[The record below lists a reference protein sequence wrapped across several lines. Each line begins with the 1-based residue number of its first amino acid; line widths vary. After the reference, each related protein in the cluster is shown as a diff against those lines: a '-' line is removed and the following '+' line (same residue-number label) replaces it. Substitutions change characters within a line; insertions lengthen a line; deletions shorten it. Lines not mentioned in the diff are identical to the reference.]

1 MRQLPAD
8 RVGNSKIRI
17 RLNARPPGSREAHGA
32 ERSRARALFDCA
44 PWMMLSALLALSGCM
59 GPPLAL
65 SPDTLPDAVVGQSY
79 STDLS
84 AIGVAGGS
92 SPAFRVSGGDF
103 PAGLALAAGSGEIS
117 GTPTRSGSF
126 AFRVT
131 AQTPGLTQQT
141 GSIDLLLDVFD
152 ALTLNT
158 SPAVARVDEPYTF
171 NPQIAGG
178 LPPYTVA
185 VVGLPAGL
193 TFAADTGVI
202 SGTPR
207 LPASGIA
214 LDMTISDSAS
224 PPQSKS
230 QRLSLTVKPRA
241 VAITTESLP
250 AATVNIAYNTT
261 LVAIDGRTP
270 YRWSVIAGVL
280 PAGLRLDRNT
290 GVISGTPTAVGS
302 ATVTIRV
309 EDADS
314 PQSTAEREFTFTV
327 VGS

>member
-8 RVGNSKIRI
+8 RVGKSSFPI
-17 RLNARPPGSREAHGA
+17 RLNSRPLGSREFHD
-32 ERSRARALFDCA
+32 ARRTQA
-44 PWMMLSALLALSGCM
+44 PTRFGFARWTLLGALLALSGCM

-92 SPAFRVSGGDF
+92 APTFRVSAGDF
-103 PAGLALAAGSGEIS
+103 PAGLGLAAGSGEIS

-131 AQTPGLTQQT
+131 AQTPGLTQQS

-158 SPAVARVDEPYTF
+158 SPSVARVDEPYTF
-171 NPQIAGG
+171 DPQIAGG

-250 AATVNIAYNTT
+250 AATVNSAYNTT

-290 GVISGTPTAVGS
+290 GVISGTPTTVGS
-302 ATVTIRV
+302 AAVTIRV

-314 PQSTAEREFTFTV
+314 PQSTAEREFNVMV